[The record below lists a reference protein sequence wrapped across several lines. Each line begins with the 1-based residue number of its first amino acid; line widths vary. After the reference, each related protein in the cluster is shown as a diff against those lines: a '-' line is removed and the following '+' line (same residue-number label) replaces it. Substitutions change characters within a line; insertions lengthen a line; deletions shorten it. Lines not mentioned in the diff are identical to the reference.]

1 MKIGIICGKT
11 GEEVLDK
18 QLLKTIPKKYKL
30 EGAIHT
36 DVGLAYVMKNKFRD
50 VDIDVIMPKDISNE
64 RLQKNDINIPI
75 GYDLINAINDD
86 PYVKKFHGKEGIDL
100 LDKIFQLKANKIFP
114 SYEYMAFL
122 WDKKKY
128 LQHLHK
134 HKIPI
139 SPTIF
144 VKDSVNSKKL
154 LRQVQKCKWNKF
166 IIKPIGGTIGLG
178 FEKFNLSDLL
188 GDITP
193 LKEYF
198 DENNEFYREYLVQEL
213 ITGFIEHGE
222 IKTFWID
229 GKFSYAIKVT
239 EDHSKNIYRVSE
251 IIDKKVINE
260 CIKIGNSVIKA
271 LPKISY
277 NRKKVLPVMVRIDLT
292 CCHKNKKFSPS
303 NYFVNEIESDIAG
316 TYINYK
322 NIKYPALEVLADS
335 YVKKMKELGIK

>member
-18 QLLKTIPKKYKL
+18 ELLKTIPKKYKL
-30 EGAIHT
+30 EGDIHT
-36 DVGLAYVMKNKFRD
+36 DVGLAYVIKNKFRD
-50 VDIDVIMPKDISNE
+50 VEVDVIMPKDISNA

-86 PYVKKFHGKEGIDL
+86 PYVKKFHGKDGIDR
-100 LDKIFQLKANKIFP
+100 LDKIFQLKKNKIFP

-128 LQHLHK
+128 LQHLQK

-144 VKDSVNSKKL
+144 IKDSVKTVKL
-154 LRQVQKCKWNKF
+154 VQQVQKCKWNKF

-178 FEKFNLSDLL
+178 FQKFTLSDILK
-188 GDITP
+188 DINP
-193 LKEYF
+193 LNEYF
-198 DENNEFYREYLVQEL
+198 NENNEFYREYLVQEL

-222 IKTFWID
+222 VKTFWIN
-229 GKFSYAIKVT
+229 GEFSYAI
-239 EDHSKNIYRVSE
+239 NIFQTDKSYKVSE
-251 IIDKKVINE
+251 IVDPKVIEE
-260 CIKIGNSVIKA
+260 CVNIGTKVMKV

-277 NRKKVLPVMVRIDLT
+277 NRRKVIPAMVRIDLT

-322 NIKYPALEVLADS
+322 NIKYPALEVLADT
-335 YVKKMKELGIK
+335 YVKKIKELGIK